1 MPGVGKSAIAHR
13 LGQRLG
19 NEGIAVAQ
27 PSYELAHGISRARR
41 VARKLAIVGSET
53 LRSPGLVWRSFQS
66 VRSTGQRQSTVGSLK
81 TIFNWILVAAL
92 ARRAREYDGVSLF
105 DEGLFQG
112 LWSLG
117 LEGDLAVVEALVSRL
132 PELAP
137 LPDYLIVSQASAGTV
152 ESRVRS
158 RADNNS
164 RLDVRIDSEPD
175 LIQRGLETLDA
186 IHSRTER
193 DLESIRVLVLSNET
207 QADLE
212 HNVGVLADLIAQR
225 GD

>member
-53 LRSPGLVWRSFQS
+53 LRSPGLVWRSF
-66 VRSTGQRQSTVGSLK
+66 QSTVGSLK